1 MLFTHHPLTFLGE
14 KSQRLVRAAF
24 ISSLKAP
31 LGVSQLAEARLA
43 RQSRGRGSRRLG
55 VTMVRV
61 WRGHH
66 SGAMAA
72 ADVITVSQLTTGHN
86 LDPGA
91 VELSWQ
97 QRGDQ

>member
-1 MLFTHHPLTFLGE
+1 MKAVVAAFNQEKALVGAFSVITNLRMDLFEAHHHLTFLGE

-31 LGVSQLAEARLA
+31 LGVSQPAEARLA

-61 WRGHH
+61 GE
-66 SGAMAA
+66 
-72 ADVITVSQLTTGHN
+72 VTTQG
-86 LDPGA
+86 P
-91 VELSWQ
+91 WQ
-97 QRGDQ
+97 QQML

>member
-31 LGVSQLAEARLA
+31 FGVSQPAEARVA

-61 WRGHH
+61 GGGHH
-66 SGAMAA
+66 SEAMAA
-72 ADVITVSQLTTGHN
+72 ADARLTTGHN

>member
-14 KSQRLVRAAF
+14 ESQRLVRAAF

-31 LGVSQLAEARLA
+31 LGVSQPAEARVA

-61 WRGHH
+61 GRGHH
-66 SGAMAA
+66 TGAMAA
-72 ADVITVSQLTTGHN
+72 ADARYNVTAHN
-86 LDPGA
+86 WPQSGSWSSGA
-91 VELSWQ
+91 ELAAA
-97 QRGDQ
+97 G